1 MDSTYKLIMKA
12 VGFEKADDKTNKLG
26 NSLGKLAKKA
36 SMVAGAY
43 FGSQAVLNGVK
54 QSLDLFGRQE
64 QAVRKLDQA
73 LGKNTQGLQRYAS
86 QLQQV
91 TRFGDEATIEQMA
104 FLGSIGMTEDQIRKI
119 IPVAMDLATAT
130 GMSLESAVRNTAK
143 TFSGMAGELG
153 ELVPQI
159 RTLTA
164 EEMKAGKAVE
174 VMGVL
179 FAGQA
184 QADAQSYTGSIDQ
197 MKNAFGD
204 VAESIGSTLAPAIQ
218 NVATFVSDFLTTP
231 LSDQLVEDKNAME
244 DLFTIAQDMNAST
257 DLRKDAI
264 DEINEKYGKLL
275 PNLLTEKT
283 TLKELKKAQEA
294 IGRAMLQNIAIEVN
308 REKIAKNMQKQNDL
322 KLQEEKLALEAKD
335 ANTKLNQA
343 YADQKKAQE
352 ELNNTQLEGI
362 SNTERYKDD
371 MAEFETA
378 LVSGTSAYDAFGYG
392 VNNATAELREKNLA
406 LEENRL
412 AQQDVIDNN
421 EELINQAELLS
432 DTYAQDTDDTNN
444 NTDANNT
451 NTESKKLSINDLRET
466 YDEFFKARRKHSDME
481 VEQVAISARTAKEGA
496 LGVIQAEIAKA
507 TARLISTMLVGVPYP
522 LNLIIAGTAG
532 GLVNQLISPLIAKN
546 LAEGFDGVVTSPTL
560 FRAGEQGAER
570 VQVTNLTKADG
581 GIDSPDAMGN
591 IIINAEVATDE
602 FFERVIEY
610 MDTKREFDLA

>member
-174 VMGVL
+174 VMGEL

>member
-1 MDSTYKLIMKA
+1 
-12 VGFEKADDKTNKLG
+12 
-26 NSLGKLAKKA
+26 
-36 SMVAGAY
+36 
-43 FGSQAVLNGVK
+43 
-54 QSLDLFGRQE
+54 
-64 QAVRKLDQA
+64 
-73 LGKNTQGLQRYAS
+73 
-86 QLQQV
+86 
-91 TRFGDEATIEQMA
+91 
-104 FLGSIGMTEDQIRKI
+104 
-119 IPVAMDLATAT
+119 
-130 GMSLESAVRNTAK
+130 
-143 TFSGMAGELG
+143 
-153 ELVPQI
+153 
-159 RTLTA
+159 
-164 EEMKAGKAVE
+164 
-174 VMGVL
+174 
-179 FAGQA
+179 
-184 QADAQSYTGSIDQ
+184 